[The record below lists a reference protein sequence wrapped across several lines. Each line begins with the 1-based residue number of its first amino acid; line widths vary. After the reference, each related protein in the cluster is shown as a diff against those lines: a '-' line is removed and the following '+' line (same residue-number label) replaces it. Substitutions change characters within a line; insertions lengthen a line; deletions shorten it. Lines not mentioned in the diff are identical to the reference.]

1 MGDFFTSSKNRV
13 FSALSAGIA
22 LTTLFFI
29 AAQVKI
35 LTLIDLGLQNDV
47 FYLLFPILGI
57 LALGAVAYFASSF
70 DWKRE
75 LTTLLLVFL
84 PGALILAYGL
94 SASKNFHYIF
104 MLALGGYVIL
114 SGIVI
119 AARFITQE
127 RLLGEKDSAALS
139 TREWFRTQGLPT
151 LLLVLFSTTLFFSF
165 AFHRLTEYAAVDEP
179 LWFDGRI
186 NKYWKNIEERDWRGT
201 NISDKPGITV
211 AIASGPGLWF
221 KSTKDYKT
229 MHEGGE
235 VISLKND
242 VESFYLAYRLP
253 LLIVI
258 TLILPLF
265 YFFLE
270 RLLGRRDA
278 LMSYVLIATSPILI
292 GMSKIINPDSL
303 LWLLAPLSLLSYLVF
318 LKRRSFRYLIFS
330 GIFLGLT
337 LLTKYVGNILFVFFL
352 GLIFL
357 EYLYQP
363 KNSVIAFADYL
374 KRSLKHLALLSFA
387 ALTTFY
393 ILFPAVW
400 VKPYKILTGTVFSQA
415 FEKVAPL
422 FLVLISLILMDQWL
436 NRSRFTTTFL
446 GFLHERTR
454 QGIALIIGGGFF
466 LALAITVF
474 NTWSGMSLYQFTEL
488 LASPKTIAGKS
499 DLLGAFLTNFYPFIF
514 GVTPLIFVS
523 LFLAPF
529 FFLKRRFVESTALR
543 TSLYLI
549 IFILLYY
556 IGTTVNNVAAIVRY
570 QIMLFP
576 LAAIIAGI
584 TLGQVVRFLRA
595 RYQLHIPS
603 PVLAASIATF
613 LGTLTLI
620 STPFP
625 LSYASSFLPASYH
638 TDVKDMGAGS
648 YEAAQYLNSLPD
660 AKNMM
665 IWTDK
670 DGVCKFF
677 VGNCSRGRNYSML
690 RERGLDYIVVSAG
703 RESRTTKMM
712 GGDIANE
719 KPGIIR
725 FDQYYQKSNPAHE
738 IHINER
744 PTHFVKI
751 FKFSE

>member
-1 MGDFFTSSKNRV
+1 MGDFFTSPKNRV

-22 LTTLFFI
+22 ITTLFFI
-29 AAQVKI
+29 APQVKI
-35 LTLIDLGLQNDV
+35 LTLIDLGLKNDV

-57 LALGAVAYFASSF
+57 LSVGAIAYFTNSF

-75 LTTLLLVFL
+75 LTSLLLIFL

-94 SASKNFHYIF
+94 NASKNFHYIF

-119 AARFITQE
+119 AARFIAQE

-139 TREWFRTQGLPT
+139 TREWFRAQGLPA

-165 AFHRLTEYAAVDEP
+165 AFHRITEYAAVDEP

-186 NKYWKNIEERDWRGT
+186 NKYWKNIGERDWRGT
-201 NISDKPGITV
+201 NISDKPGITL

-229 MHEGGE
+229 IHKEGE

-258 TLILPLF
+258 ALILPLF

-278 LMSYVLIATSPILI
+278 LMSYVLITTSPILI

-363 KNSVIAFADYL
+363 KNAVIAFADYL
-374 KRSLKHLALLSFA
+374 KRSLKHMALLSFA

-393 ILFPAVW
+393 LLFPAVW

-422 FLVLISLILMDQWL
+422 FFVLISLILMDQWL
-436 NRSRFTTTFL
+436 NRSRFTTIFL

-454 QGIALIIGGGFF
+454 QGIALIVGGGFF
-466 LALAITVF
+466 LALALTVF

-523 LFLAPF
+523 LFLTPF
-529 FFLKRRFVESTALR
+529 SFLKRRFVESTALR

-584 TLGQVVRFLRA
+584 TLGQVMRFLRA

-603 PVLAASIATF
+603 PVLAASIATL

-625 LSYASSFLPASYH
+625 LSYASSFLPAVYH

-712 GGDIANE
+712 GGDIANQ